1 MAEFAINYFQ
11 KQKRGT
17 EIGTLFK
24 KKDKD
29 WTWKDISNLIKYSSK
44 PITNS
49 LLLLNDNELQKKSV
63 DSFMCIMRYMGDE
76 NLKKNQT
83 ITDCVYELLTICKE
97 NPPLH
102 DEIYCQMMKQ
112 LTNNTSKVEDSLLKG
127 WRLFTIITSYFT
139 PSDIL
144 KPYLLNY
151 IKIVAFDKNRS
162 CHQTAKTCLKNLEQ
176 TFKYGGRQL
185 LLSASE
191 VEAITKGKYVK
202 RQPYLLPGGHKM
214 FINTIISTV
223 AEDLIKHICREMNI
237 YSINEQQEFSLC
249 YLIENENNMKI
260 ISNNQYILD
269 ITTKMTL
276 EKKKIMLVL
285 KRFVWISPL
294 RFDNNLFIDA
304 MFYQILP
311 DYISGLYIINCDKK
325 SLTVKDLS
333 NFSLMGALIHYSDSI
348 GMATTVKSDCI
359 ESLVPSIILRK
370 YSQITLH
377 NWANRILEKINE
389 WDFEMTPIHAKSL
402 FLITL
407 QNYYLFSATFYHVKK
422 VIKNDTPINELM
434 DGILAINKNGL
445 TFLDE
450 KNRNIIIKIHFDEI
464 DHTDFDSQDYKLSI
478 LMPFNNMITLITDA
492 GDDIAKMIH
501 HYVYICKF

>member
-1 MAEFAINYFQ
+1 MAEFAINFFQ

-17 EIGTLFK
+17 EIGTLFR

-44 PITNS
+44 PITSS
-49 LLLLNDNELQKKSV
+49 LLLLNSNELQKGSV
-63 DSFMCIMRYMGDE
+63 DTFMCIMRYMGDE

-102 DEIYCQMMKQ
+102 DEVYCQMMKQ
-112 LTNNTSKVEDSLLKG
+112 LTSNTSKIEDSLLKG

-139 PSDIL
+139 TSDIL
-144 KPYLLNY
+144 KPYLINFLKL
-151 IKIVAFDKNRS
+151 IAFDKNRS
-162 CHQTAKTCLKNLEQ
+162 CHQTAMTCLKNFEQ
-176 TFKYGGRQL
+176 TLKYGGRKL

-202 RQPYLLPGGHKM
+202 RQAYLLPGGHKM
-214 FINTIISTV
+214 FINTTISTV
-223 AEDLIKHICREMNI
+223 AENLIKHICCEMNI
-237 YSINEQQEFSLC
+237 FSLKEQQEFSLC
-249 YLIENENNMKI
+249 YLIENENNMEI
-260 ISNNQYILD
+260 ISNNEYILD

-294 RFDNNLFIDA
+294 RFDNNLLIDV

-311 DYISGLYIINCDKK
+311 DYISGLYMTNCDKK
-325 SLTVKDLS
+325 SLTIKDLNS
-333 NFSLMGALIHYSDSI
+333 LSLMGALIHYSDSI
-348 GMATTVKSDCI
+348 GKATTVKSDCI
-359 ESLVPSIILRK
+359 DSLIPSIILKK
-370 YSQITLH
+370 YSKITL
-377 NWANRILEKINE
+377 NDWANRIMKKINE
-389 WDFEMTPIHAKSL
+389 WNFEMTTIYAKSL

-407 QNYYLFSATFYHVKK
+407 QKYYLFSGTFYHIKK
-422 VIKNDTPINELM
+422 VIKNGTSINELI

-445 TFLDE
+445 TFLDKE
-450 KNRNIIIKIHFDEI
+450 NRNIIFKINFDEI
-464 DHTDFDSQDYKLSI
+464 DFTDFYPQDYKLSI
-478 LMPFNNMITLITDA
+478 ITTLNNMITLMADA
-492 GDDIAKMIH
+492 GDDITKIIH
-501 HYVYICKF
+501 HYMYIYKF